1 MTAERV
7 DVQRRDTG
15 QVRRLAWLLDDFIR
29 IPGTNLRFGIDPLF
43 GLLPGGGD
51 IAGGMFSGYIILT
64 AWRAGAPAPVI
75 ARMGA
80 NVLLDVI
87 VGTVPLLG
95 DLFDAGWKAN
105 RRNAQ
110 LLEEYAGTPGPV
122 AQRSRVVLVLVLFG
136 LALAVIGAA
145 VLSVLLVRWIVSLF

>member
-1 MTAERV
+1 MTAGHT
-7 DVQRRDTG
+7 DVQRRDAG
-15 QVRRLAWLLDDFIR
+15 GVRRLAWLLDDIIR
-29 IPGTNLRFGIDPLF
+29 IPGTNLRFGLDPLF

-51 IAGGMFSGYIILT
+51 IAGGMLSGYIILA
-64 AWRAGAPAPVI
+64 AWRAGAPPAVI
-75 ARMGA
+75 VRMGT
-80 NVLLDVI
+80 NVMLDVI

-110 LLEEYAGTPGPV
+110 LLEQYVETPVPV
-122 AQRSRVVLVLVLFG
+122 ERRSRIVLVLVLLA

-145 VLSVLLVRWIVSLF
+145 VLSVLLLRWIVSLF